1 MVNKM
6 QIKTL
11 GHIVDDGEGLWMI
24 SSAAEIGFRITGATK
39 VKLELLADDTVLD
52 PGKEP
57 YLPRFEIRL
66 DGKKVVDARLT
77 AKEETVTVFDGAEAR
92 DAEIRLIKLNE
103 STSNLMALRK
113 IDTDGKIS
121 PLPEKPMKIEFIG
134 DSITCGYG
142 VEGKSEAETFTT
154 ATENAEKSYAYLTA
168 EELNADAVMTCFSGH
183 GLISGYTDNPV
194 VRNEADLVQ
203 PFYEK
208 EGRNDFRLASRKRA
222 EEIERDFSA
231 FQPDWIVLNLGT
243 NDLSWCG
250 TSLERGLLFAEQ
262 YTAFLKTVRKHNP
275 KAEILCI
282 LGVMGT
288 GLNPMVQQAMDH
300 YSRETG
306 DRSIHVLMLEEQNAA
321 RDGYGAD
328 YHPNEITQRLL
339 AGKVTD
345 AIRQWTRQ

>member
-1 MVNKM
+1 MD
-6 QIKTL
+6 IKSL
-11 GHIVDDGEGLWMI
+11 KFIGHIVDDGEGPWMI
-24 SSAAEIGFRITGATK
+24 SSAAEIGFRVTGATR
-39 VKLELLADDTVLD
+39 VKLELLADDTVLT
-52 PGKEP
+52 PEKEP

-66 DGKKVVDARLT
+66 DGKKIIDARLT
-77 AKEETVTVFDGAEAR
+77 AKEETVTVFDGTEAR
-92 DAEIRLIKLNE
+92 EAEIRLIKLNE
-103 STSNLMALRK
+103 STSNLMALKR
-113 IDTDGKIS
+113 IDTDGKVS
-121 PLPEKPMKIEFIG
+121 PLPDKPMKIEFIG

-154 ATENAEKSYAYLTA
+154 ATENAVKSYAYLTA

-183 GLISGYTDNPV
+183 GLISGYTDNPA

-208 EGRNDFRLASRKRA
+208 EGRNDFRMATGKRA
-222 EEIERDFSA
+222 EEIERDFTA
-231 FQPDWIVLNLGT
+231 FRPDWIVLNLGT

-250 TSLERGLLFAEQ
+250 TNPQRGLLFAEQ
-262 YTAFLKTVRKHNP
+262 YTAFLRTVRKHNP

-288 GLNPMVQQAMDH
+288 GLNPMMQLAVDH

-306 DRSIHVLMLEEQNAA
+306 DLAIRVLMLEEQNAA
-321 RDGYGAD
+321 RDGYGSD
-328 YHPNEITQRLL
+328 YHPNEITQRQL

>member
-57 YLPRFEIRL
+57 YLPRFAIRL

-183 GLISGYTDNPV
+183 GLISGYTDNPG

-208 EGRNDFRLASRKRA
+208 EGRNDFRLASGKRA
-222 EEIERDFSA
+222 EETERDFTA
-231 FQPDWIVLNLGT
+231 FQQDWIVLNLGT

-250 TSLERGLLFAEQ
+250 TSPERGRLFAEQ

-288 GLNPMVQQAMDH
+288 GLNPMVQQAVDH

-306 DRSIHVLMLEEQNAA
+306 DQAIHVLMLEEQNAA

>member
-1 MVNKM
+1 MLKL
-6 QIKTL
+6 L
-11 GHIVDDGEGLWMI
+11 GHIVDDGERLWMI
-24 SSAAEIGFRITGATK
+24 SSAAEIGFRVTGATK
-39 VKLELLADDTVLD
+39 VILELSADDTVLD
-52 PGKEP
+52 PEKEP
-57 YLPRFEIRL
+57 DLPRFEIRL
-66 DGKKVVDARLT
+66 NGKQVADTRLT

-103 STSNLMALRK
+103 STSNLMALKR
-113 IDTDGKIS
+113 INTDGKIS
-121 PLPEKPMKIEFIG
+121 PLPKKPMSIEFIG

-154 ATENAEKSYAYLTA
+154 ATENAEKSYAFLTA
-168 EELNADAVMTCFSGH
+168 ETLNADTVMTCFSGH
-183 GLISGYTDNPV
+183 GLISGYTDNPS

-208 EGRNDFRLASRKRA
+208 EGRNDFRMATGKRA
-222 EEIERDFSA
+222 EETERDFTA

-250 TSLERGLLFAEQ
+250 TKPERGVLFAEQ

-288 GLNPMVQQAMDH
+288 GLNPMMQLAVEN
-300 YSRETG
+300 YGKETG
-306 DRSIHVLMLEEQNAA
+306 DQAIHVLMLEEQNAA

>member
-1 MVNKM
+1 MD
-6 QIKTL
+6 IKSL
-11 GHIVDDGEGLWMI
+11 KFIGHIVDDGEGLWMI
-24 SSAAEIGFRITGATK
+24 SSAAEIGFRVTGATR
-39 VKLELLADDTVLD
+39 VKLELLADDTVLT
-52 PGKEP
+52 PEKEP

-66 DGKKVVDARLT
+66 DGKKIIDARLT
-77 AKEETVTVFDGAEAR
+77 AKEETVTVFDGTEAR
-92 DAEIRLIKLNE
+92 EAEIRLIKLNE
-103 STSNLMALRK
+103 STSNLMALKR
-113 IDTDGKIS
+113 IDTDGKVS
-121 PLPEKPMKIEFIG
+121 PLPDKPMKIEFIG

-154 ATENAEKSYAYLTA
+154 ATENAVKSYAYLTA

-183 GLISGYTDNPV
+183 GLISGYTDNPA

-208 EGRNDFRLASRKRA
+208 EGRNDFRMATGKRA
-222 EEIERDFSA
+222 EEIERDFTA
-231 FQPDWIVLNLGT
+231 FRPDWIVLNLGT

-250 TSLERGLLFAEQ
+250 TNPQRGLLFAEQ
-262 YTAFLKTVRKHNP
+262 YTAFLRTVRKHNP

-288 GLNPMVQQAMDH
+288 GLNPMMQLAVDH

-306 DRSIHVLMLEEQNAA
+306 DLAIRVLMLEEQNAA
-321 RDGYGAD
+321 RDGYGSD
-328 YHPNEITQRLL
+328 YHPNEITQRQL

>member
-1 MVNKM
+1 MLKL
-6 QIKTL
+6 L

-24 SSAAEIGFRITGATK
+24 SSAAEIGFRVTGATR

-66 DGKKVVDARLT
+66 NGERIIDARLT
-77 AKEETVTVFDGAEAR
+77 AKEETVTVFDGAEKR

-103 STSNLMALRK
+103 STANLMALKK

-121 PLPEKPMKIEFIG
+121 PLPDKPVKIEFIG

-154 ATENAEKSYAYLTA
+154 ATENAGKSYAFLTA
-168 EELNADAVMTCFSGH
+168 EELNADAVLTCFSGH
-183 GLISGYTDNPV
+183 GLISGYTDNPAI
-194 VRNEADLVQ
+194 RNGADLVQ
-203 PFYEK
+203 PYYEQ
-208 EGRNDFRLASRKRA
+208 EGRNEFRLATGKRA
-222 EEIERDFSA
+222 EETARDFAA
-231 FQPDWIVLNLGT
+231 FQPDWIVINLGT

-250 TSLERGLLFAEQ
+250 TDPERGKLFAKQ
-262 YTAFLKTVRKHNP
+262 YTDFLKTVRKHNP

-288 GLNPMVQQAMDH
+288 GLNPMMQHGAEK
-300 YSRETG
+300 YSEETG
-306 DRSIHVLMLEEQNAA
+306 DRKIHLLMLEDQNAS
-321 RDGYGAD
+321 RDGYGSD

-339 AGKVTD
+339 ARKVTD

>member
-1 MVNKM
+1 MERKSVKL
-6 QIKTL
+6 I
-11 GHIVDDGEGLWMI
+11 GHIVDDGKGLWMI
-24 SSAAEIGFRITGATK
+24 SSAAEIGVRVTGATK
-39 VKLELLADDTVLD
+39 VVLELYADDTVLD
-52 PGKEP
+52 PEKEP

-66 DGKKVVDARLT
+66 NGERIIDTRLT
-77 AKEETVTVFDGAEAR
+77 AKEETVPVFDGAEAR

-103 STSNLMALRK
+103 STSSLMALKR
-113 IDTDGKIS
+113 IDTDGKVS
-121 PLPEKPMKIEFIG
+121 PLPGKPVRIEFIG

-154 ATENAEKSYAYLTA
+154 ATENAGKSYAFLTA

-183 GLISGYTDNPV
+183 GLISGYTDNPA

-203 PFYEK
+203 PYYEK
-208 EGRNDFRLASRKRA
+208 EGRNDFRLATGKRV
-222 EEIERDFSA
+222 EEAVRDFTA
-231 FQPDWIVLNLGT
+231 FEPDWIVLNLGT

-250 TSLERGLLFAEQ
+250 TDPERGRLFAQQ

-288 GLNPMVQQAMDH
+288 GLNPVMQRAVED
-300 YSRETG
+300 YRKETG
-306 DRSIHVLMLEEQNAA
+306 DQTVHVLMLEEQNAS
-321 RDGYGAD
+321 RDGYGSD
-328 YHPNEITQRLL
+328 YHPNEITQRQL

-345 AIRQWTRQ
+345 VIRQWTKQ

>member
-1 MVNKM
+1 MGNTM

-24 SSAAEIGFRITGATK
+24 SSAAEIGFRVTGATR

-52 PGKEP
+52 PEKEP
-57 YLPRFEIRL
+57 YLPRFEIRM
-66 DGKKVVDARLT
+66 DGKKIIDTRLT
-77 AKEETVTVFDGAEAR
+77 AKEETVTVFDGTEKR

-103 STSNLMALRK
+103 STSNLMALK
-113 IDTDGKIS
+113 EIDSDGTIR

-142 VEGKSEAETFTT
+142 VEGKCEAETFTT
-154 ATENAEKSYAYLTA
+154 ATENAEKSYAFLTA
-168 EELNADAVMTCFSGH
+168 EELNADAVLTCFSGH
-183 GLISGYTDNPV
+183 GLISGYTDNPAI
-194 VRNEADLVQ
+194 RNGADLVQ
-203 PFYEK
+203 PYYEQ
-208 EGRNDFRLASRKRA
+208 EGRNEFRLATGKRA
-222 EEIERDFSA
+222 EETGREFAA
-231 FQPDWIVLNLGT
+231 FQPDWIVINLGT

-250 TSLERGLLFAEQ
+250 TDPERGRLFAKQ
-262 YTAFLKTVRKHNP
+262 YTDFLKTVRKHNP

-288 GLNPMVQQAMDH
+288 GLNPMMQRGAEK
-300 YSRETG
+300 YSEETG
-306 DRSIHVLMLEEQNAA
+306 DRKIHLLMLEDQNAS
-321 RDGYGAD
+321 RDGYGSD

-339 AGKVTD
+339 ARKVTD